1 MWAERVKGLRRKTK
15 RSEAKCVAYFKDE
28 LERKFGC
35 EVSIILEWQLET
47 TPKKNSVAF
56 QKKTPERPYER
67 YRFLDTGG
75 TKSSETRSRRIGLV
89 LIRNQ
94 RRCKLV
100 CVGNDIR
107 FKGVSTQ
114 RKEPIEAL
122 SSDVVIN
129 GVNAYLSPLDWDRS

>member
-1 MWAERVKGLRRKTK
+1 MKFQSFSTGSWKK
-15 RSEAKCVAYFKDE
+15 R
-28 LERKFGC
+28 
-35 EVSIILEWQLET
+35 
-47 TPKKNSVAF
+47 
-56 QKKTPERPYER
+56 TPERPDER
-67 YRFLDTGG
+67 HTFLDMGG
-75 TKSSETRSRRIGLV
+75 KKGSETRSHRIGLV
-89 LIRNQ
+89 FSRNQ

-129 GVNAYLSPLDWDRS
+129 GVDAYLSPLDWDRS